1 MDNTGKLKIWQTITK
16 GQKCPI
22 FNFAGFLV
30 FICQYIATSS
40 FTITLNVELPSF
52 KIRNIFENTIEF
64 KLCTGWVITFKD
76 YDKLLEFTSHLS
88 RPPSIF
94 PLERFTSGFFLFKIN
109 FTKESFTTYK
119 YQLALMALFHCRR
132 LFSCSVH
139 TEYLS
144 VNL

>member
-22 FNFAGFLV
+22 FNFTGLLV
-30 FICQYIATSS
+30 FICQYIASSS
-40 FTITLNVELPSF
+40 FTITLNVELSSF

-119 YQLALMALFHCRR
+119 YQLALMALFHCRH